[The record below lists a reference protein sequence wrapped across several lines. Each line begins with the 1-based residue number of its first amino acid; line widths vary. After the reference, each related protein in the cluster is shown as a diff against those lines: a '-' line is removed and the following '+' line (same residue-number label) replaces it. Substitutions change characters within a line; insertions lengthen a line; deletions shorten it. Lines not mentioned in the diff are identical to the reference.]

1 MILPNQGSM
10 GYIRVT
16 VDAVQHLAT
25 SVISILVGGLP
36 VVSGLCS
43 LSHVS

>member
-1 MILPNQGSM
+1 MILPNQGST

-16 VDAVQHLAT
+16 VDAVQHLA